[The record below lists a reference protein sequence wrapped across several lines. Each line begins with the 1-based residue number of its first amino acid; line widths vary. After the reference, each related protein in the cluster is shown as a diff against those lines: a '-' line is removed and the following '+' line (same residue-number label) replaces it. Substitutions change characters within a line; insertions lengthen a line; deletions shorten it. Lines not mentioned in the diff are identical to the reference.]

1 MDKDLRLAL
10 VEEIGMQLA
19 KLEKGGRRLEV
30 SCLEVAF
37 CLSGGGYL
45 EMGLAKAL
53 ESLGGDVFRYEE
65 GDLRDATNALVRT
78 I

>member
-1 MDKDLRLAL
+1 MDKDLRLEL

-19 KLEKGGRRLEV
+19 KLEKGSRRLEV
-30 SCLEVAF
+30 SCLEVVF
-37 CLSGGGYL
+37 CLSEGGHL

-53 ESLGGDVFRYEE
+53 ESLGGDVYLYED
-65 GDLRDATNALVRT
+65 GDLRDATNALVQT